1 MKGRLVKCATVLP
14 GSTLL
19 EFSRDQLE
27 FHTFCIRRCLQT
39 YLLVI
44 HTYIHFKEDISFL
57 WKLPVSPNQYFLCKY
72 GITLHMEL
80 GLCFYCFYAIISII
94 FSHSCSEW
102 KPEIMYLKLKCFHNW
117 HFKWAYTKVQKVLLT
132 FSLTKFYV
140 GSPLSIALTLYT
152 YLECTKA

>member
-1 MKGRLVKCATVLP
+1 MSSSWINYLSSNHTDYHAFPLPSKPILALLLLRVNQWNSEMATILVKCASVHS
-14 GSTLL
+14 GSTSL

-102 KPEIMYLKLKCFHNW
+102 KPIIM
-117 HFKWAYTKVQKVLLT
+117 
-132 FSLTKFYV
+132 
-140 GSPLSIALTLYT
+140 
-152 YLECTKA
+152 